1 MKFENLIR
9 EILGK
14 KRFELLKFLCE
25 NADEMVLL

>member
-14 KRFELLKFLCE
+14 KRFELLKFLC
-25 NADEMVLL
+25 

>member
-25 NADEMVLL
+25 NAD

>member
-14 KRFELLKFLCE
+14 KRFELLK
-25 NADEMVLL
+25 

>member
-25 NADEMVLL
+25 N